1 LNINLEDQ
9 ENAFKYIG
17 TYKKYDLS
25 KSFMCNVKERDN
37 LCFDG
42 FEDNSKFYK
51 MANFN
56 PNIFLME
63 YFNEL
68 KD

>member
-1 LNINLEDQ
+1 
-9 ENAFKYIG
+9 
-17 TYKKYDLS
+17 
-25 KSFMCNVKERDN
+25 MCNVKERDN